1 MKHVNDCVN
10 PPFCQHIQS
19 TIWDQI
25 ARRSETVTCLNLCRH
40 CEILDRFVKCIDL
53 PPALPLI
60 CGYLVNS
67 ACRSN
72 LHGFLLFQND
82 LKLLFNAYTFNN
94 VFHLILHKLCK
105 LSSCCMPQ
113 TFLCRWNCHN
123 DYVMYDVLN
132 IYWLFVCM
140 FNGIIQAVG
149 YSCLELEH
157 FNGYTLDLM
166 LQ

>member
-1 MKHVNDCVN
+1 MLIHSFASTYRAQYEIKLPVDRRQWHVWICAG
-10 PPFCQHIQS
+10 I
-19 TIWDQI
+19 
-25 ARRSETVTCLNLCRH
+25 
-40 CEILDRFVKCIDL
+40 VKSWTDLWNVDL
-53 PPALPLI
+53 PPAVPLI

-82 LKLLFNAYTFNN
+82 LKLRFNAYTFNN

-105 LSSCCMPQ
+105 LSPCCMPQ
-113 TFLCRWNCHN
+113 TFLCRWICHN

-132 IYWLFVCM
+132 IYWLFVCI